1 MIVVQGAGGGG
12 EQLSSTGFYGG
23 GGGFVHGL
31 LEVKG
36 GEKLIVVVGDGGRA
50 GNTPQV
56 QKAVNMRIPRT
67 HLCMHPNTC
76 FVPPRQYQDFFLF
89 NSLSRIFSLKFFFHF
104 FPPTCFRPAL

>member
-67 HLCMHPNTC
+67 HLCMQPNTC
-76 FVPPRQYQDFFLF
+76 FVPPANTKIFFCL
-89 NSLSRIFSLKFFFHF
+89 I
-104 FPPTCFRPAL
+104 PTPCP

>member
-67 HLCMHPNTC
+67 HLCMQRWQHA
-76 FVPPRQYQDFFLF
+76 
-89 NSLSRIFSLKFFFHF
+89 SSRECACYTSGAS
-104 FPPTCFRPAL
+104 T